1 MGGTDGWMDLDF
13 VVVVAAAVVVGPLSV
28 SLCTVRR
35 ALLIPLLL
43 ACVLVWGGGLMILF
57 IDLSILLLGLW
68 IWVA

>member
-1 MGGTDGWMDLDF
+1 MDLDF